1 MIRLTLA
8 EVAAITGG
16 HLDGGADDAAVVTGP
31 VVADSRQAATGCL
44 FAALRGEHVDGHDH
58 AAAAVRAGAVAAL
71 AAHPVPAPAVVVP
84 DVRAALGRLARGVLD
99 RLAARPAPGGPRVV
113 AVTGSSGKTGTK
125 DLIAPLLARAGR
137 CVASPESFNNELGVP
152 LTVLRAGPDTRFL
165 LLEMG
170 ARMPGNIRYLC
181 GIAPPSIGVVLNV
194 GAAHTGVFGSREVT
208 AATKA
213 ELVEALPAGGVAVLN
228 ADDALVAAMTARTAA
243 RVVWFGRSAAAQVR
257 AEQVRLDSAA
267 RASFR
272 LVTPAGAASLS
283 LRLHGVHHVGNAL
296 AAAAVGLEAGLDVGE
311 VAQALSARQPA
322 SKWRMEVHERPDGV
336 VVVNDAYNANPDS
349 VRAGLQ
355 ALVAMG
361 AGRRTWAVLG
371 EMLELGEAGPAEH
384 DAAGRLA
391 AGLGVGTVV
400 AVGEGARPVH
410 EGARSAGARTTWV
423 PGVPQALELLADG
436 LRPGDVV
443 LVKAS
448 RSIGLDRLASGLLHD
463 AAAGQDRPDRSAGHN
478 EARDSGRTGEPGAAD
493 GGREGQR

>member
-1 MIRLTLA
+1 VIPLTLA

-16 HLDGGADDAAVVTGP
+16 HLDGGAEAAAVVTGP
-31 VVADSRQAATGCL
+31 VVADSRQAVPGCL

-58 AAAAVRAGAVAAL
+58 AAGAVSAGAVAAL

-84 DVRAALGRLARGVLD
+84 DVLAALGRLARGVLD
-99 RLAARPAPGGPRVV
+99 RLAARPVAGGPRVV
-113 AVTGSSGKTGTK
+113 AVTGSSGKTSTK
-125 DLIAPLLARAGR
+125 DLIAPLLARAGSA
-137 CVASPESFNNELGVP
+137 VAPPESFNNELGVP
-152 LTVLRAGPDTRFL
+152 LTALRAGPDTRFL

-181 GIAPPSIGVVLNV
+181 EIAPPSIGVVLNV

-213 ELVEALPAGGVAVLN
+213 ELVEALPAAGVAVLN
-228 ADDALVAAMTARTAA
+228 ADDPLVAGMAARTAA
-243 RVVWFGRSAAAQVR
+243 RVVWFGHSAAAQVR
-257 AEQVRLDSAA
+257 AEQVRLDAAA
-267 RASFR
+267 RACFR
-272 LVTPAGAASLS
+272 LLTPAGTATVS
-283 LRLHGVHHVGNAL
+283 LRLHGTHHVGNAL
-296 AAAAVGLEAGLDVGE
+296 AAAAVGLEAGLDVAQ
-311 VAQALSARQPA
+311 VAELLSERQPA
-322 SKWRMEVHERPDGV
+322 SRWRMEVHERADGV
-336 VVVNDAYNANPDS
+336 IVINDAYNANPDS

-361 AGRRTWAVLG
+361 GGRRTWAVLG

-410 EGARSAGARTTWV
+410 EGARAAGARATWV

-436 LRPGDVV
+436 LLPGDVV

-448 RSIGLDRLASGLLHD
+448 RSIGLDRLAGGLLHD
-463 AAAGQDRPDRSAGHN
+463 ANAGPDRPDSLTGHN
-478 EARDSGRTGEPGAAD
+478 EARDSGRSGEPGAAD
-493 GGREGQR
+493 GGREGER